1 MAPMRQASKETW
13 RNAVLRK
20 SNNPLEARPSIRYY
34 FRVASPSAI
43 TFELQD
49 KLQAD
54 CRREECSIVLFHV
67 CYRL

>member
-1 MAPMRQASKETW
+1 MRQWRQASKETW

-20 SNNPLEARPSIRYY
+20 SNYPEARPSIRYY

-43 TFELQD
+43 TLELQD